1 MYEWMVISFDLS
13 NAPSTF
19 IRFIHLVLRSFMG
32 GFVVTYF
39 DEIMIYNSSLEWSTY
54 RLFDTLKHE
63 QLFINHI
70 IVCSLIILSL
80 FWDLLYLLMMC
91 KHINLRWQQL
101 WSGSLPRAF
110 MMLGVFMGWHLFI
123 SGSSTSL

>member
-1 MYEWMVISFDLS
+1 VISFDLS

-54 RLFDTLKHE
+54 SHE

-70 IVCSLIILSL
+70 IVCSLIILLL

-91 KHINLRWQQL
+91 KHINLR
-101 WSGSLPRAF
+101 
-110 MMLGVFMGWHLFI
+110 
-123 SGSSTSL
+123 

>member
-1 MYEWMVISFDLS
+1 MVISFDLS

-19 IRFIHLVLRSFMG
+19 IRFIHLVLRPFMG

-39 DEIMIYNSSLEWSTY
+39 DEIMIYNSYLEWSTY

-70 IVCSLIILSL
+70 IVCSLIILSF
-80 FWDLLYLLMMC
+80 FWDLLYILMMC
-91 KHINLRWQQL
+91 RHINLRCQQL
-101 WSGSLPRAF
+101 WSGSLPWAF
-110 MMLGVFMGWHLFI
+110 MMLGVFMSWHLFI
-123 SGSSTSL
+123 SDSSISL